1 LANVGGGRNR
11 GTEYLDNIELKLLMD
26 MKELAGLPGN
36 RILIYGLSNNGGSIS
51 NDTSDIQGISN
62 IEAMSSFRLN
72 KE

>member
-1 LANVGGGRNR
+1 LTNVGGGRNR

-72 KE
+72 KV